1 VHVRV
6 NQLHEYRLHVHLD
19 NRHARGF
26 RVVGSAQIYRA
37 GGYRFRVVAS
47 GEVAGEVRRHLRP
60 FEQRDRDVAVDQ
72 LPTFRWEQVDG
83 RFVAS
88 LDDRRLAADDRP
100 AGPFHELMWRIGVEA
115 TGALDD
121 RLSFHAGAVSVE
133 GRGVMLPASSGSGK
147 STLVAALVA
156 DGAGYLSDEVAIL
169 DAGMLHPFP
178 RPLGLKQRS
187 FRLLGGLLERMPPAT
202 TDADLDQMAV
212 CPDDIRPGAVADAC
226 PLDLVVFPRYE
237 PGGTTTL
244 EPISRAAGVIEA
256 IGNSFTFQR
265 SGGAALGALAAAA
278 RRARFVRLS
287 TGDLADA
294 VSAVRS
300 ALERAGS
307 PS

>member
-1 VHVRV
+1 M
-6 NQLHEYRLHVHLD
+6 
-19 NRHARGF
+19 
-26 RVVGSAQIYRA
+26 
-37 GGYRFRVVAS
+37 
-47 GEVAGEVRRHLRP
+47 
-60 FEQRDRDVAVDQ
+60 AVDL

-169 DAGMLHPFP
+169 DGGMLHPFP

-187 FRLLGGLLERMPPAT
+187 FPLLGGLLERMPPAT
-202 TDADLDQMAV
+202 TDPDLDQMAV
-212 CPDDIRPGAVADAC
+212 APDDIRAGAVADTC
-226 PLDLVVFPRYE
+226 PLDLVVFPHYE

-244 EPISRAAGVIEA
+244 EPISRAAGVIET

-278 RRARFVRLS
+278 RRAHFFRLR

-300 ALERAGS
+300 ALERAGP